1 MRQREGF
8 TIIELMF
15 VIAIIGVLAAILLP
29 ALARAREQGRRASC
43 MANLSQ
49 LGLALR
55 LYAEEHDGRLPW
67 REGGLEVEDYQYFV
81 THYLTRRELLVCPS
95 SSIGGFWEQDPDD
108 PDRIPLNTEFAKE
121 QSYRTSY
128 DYLGMYTERAIELP
142 PAPRPVP
149 RWPVMW
155 DLAGGATDQRLEA
168 FDLEAYDLSVVEE
181 QQIPYHVARFR
192 PHPPGGGHVLYLDG
206 SVEFVHKTEWNHIN
220 LPQSVPELDLREHPD
235 EGVISAAV
243 RRELEERP
251 TEPWRGPGMG
261 L

>member
-15 VIAIIGVLAAILLP
+15 VIAIIGILAAILLP

-55 LYAEEHDGRLPW
+55 LYAAEHDGRLPW

-81 THYLTRRELLVCPS
+81 THYLTERELLVCPS
-95 SSIGGFWEQDPDD
+95 SAYGRFVEQDPDD

-121 QSYRTSY
+121 QSYRSSY
-128 DYLGMYTERAIELP
+128 DYLGMYTERPIELP

-155 DLAGGATDQRLEA
+155 DLAGGATDQRLGA
-168 FDLEAYDLSVVEE
+168 IDLEAYDLSVVEE
-181 QQIPYHVARFR
+181 QQILSQVRTFQPHV
-192 PHPPGGGHVLYLDG
+192 PGGGNVLYLDG
-206 SVEFVHKTEWNHIN
+206 SVEFVHTTEWNHIN
-220 LPQSVPELDLREHPD
+220 LPQSVPEFDLRKHPH
-235 EGVISAAV
+235 EGLISAAV
-243 RRELEERP
+243 RSVREDRF
-251 TEPWRGPGMG
+251 
-261 L
+261 